1 VLSKGFVDCSDSFKN
16 FGVKPWVSKRDW
28 PVSTICDNWFA
39 SIDLCVPCRDCPD
52 LTGGIPSVPKGDV
65 GGGAEN
71 GLNGRDLERE

>member
-1 VLSKGFVDCSDSFKN
+1 
-16 FGVKPWVSKRDW
+16 
-28 PVSTICDNWFA
+28 
-39 SIDLCVPCRDCPD
+39 LCVPCRDCPD